1 MNAAPLS
8 SGARWLTYFRER
20 FPLLGHGVPIAVW
33 VLAVQGYARVQTAAP
48 PWAGLLQFGAAFLT
62 VLLVFLQ
69 LRILDEF
76 KDFQDDAR
84 YRPYRPV
91 PRGLVSLRE
100 LGRLGVIAG
109 CIQLVASA
117 ALGVAAVAWLVVIW
131 AYAWLM
137 REEFFAP
144 RWLRAHPA
152 IYMVSHMLIVPLIL
166 LYLVSGAGVQVGEVV
181 LAALAGA
188 SYLTFCVFEVGR
200 KIRAPRDER
209 EGVDTYSCRWG
220 LRRAVGVWLCL
231 LAAAAAFAVLS
242 APAVTSYL
250 VMGAVVVPVLL
261 VASIASRHFLRDP
274 RPGGGKVFLT
284 LSATWMLALYA
295 SLAVLAFAASHS
307 VPLR

>member
-1 MNAAPLS
+1 MNAGPLS
-8 SGARWLTYFRER
+8 LGARWLTYFRER

-33 VLAVQGYARVQTAAP
+33 VLAVQGYARVQAAAP
-48 PWAGLLQFGAAFLT
+48 PWAGLMPFGAAFLT
-62 VLLVFLQ
+62 ALLVFLQ

-76 KDFQDDAR
+76 KDYQDDAR

-100 LGRLGVIAG
+100 LGRLGAVAG

-117 ALGVAAVAWLVVIW
+117 ALGVAPVTWLVLIW

-144 RWLRAHPA
+144 RWLRAHAA
-152 IYMVSHMLIVPLIL
+152 IYMASHMLIVPLIL
-166 LYLVSGAGVQVGEVV
+166 LYLVSCAGVPVRDVG
-181 LAALAGA
+181 LAALGGA

-200 KIRAPRDER
+200 KIRAPADER
-209 EGVDTYSCRWG
+209 EGVDMYSHRWG

-231 LAAAAAFAVLS
+231 LAAAAVFAVLS
-242 APAVTSYL
+242 APAVTSYR

-261 VASIASRHFLRDP
+261 AASIASWRFLRDP
-274 RPGGGKVFLT
+274 RPGGGKVFLA
-284 LSATWMLALYA
+284 LSATWMLIVNIA
-295 SLAVLAFAASHS
+295 LAVLAFAASHT
-307 VPLR
+307 VPIR